1 MTTNELEHLVSDELL
16 PATISENPPL
26 VIDLPDG
33 QKLVIGELKPGI
45 VIEVATW
52 RGTGRPDS
60 RTNRIM
66 LGVSAPPASDANTN
80 EAITTTTTTITSTSN
95 PSPTTQDQLPA
106 TKRLQINDQVGRLKR
121 LVLRNFS
128 QIKQHPQVEIYLQK
142 FKVAS
147 RIQRIINR
155 RRLFKTA
162 IFVMV
167 YFILTGPLG
176 FGVSHPESGLK
187 SAAGSATSS
196 LAIIRTGHNATA
208 GDTVIANSSIA
219 GKSPV
224 LAIVASVSEDG
235 YALSTD
241 AGLLVVERADV
252 QGRLVL
258 VVPFIGIVL
267 NWIGQ

>member
-1 MTTNELEHLVSDELL
+1 MTSNEIEHLVSDELL
-16 PATISENPPL
+16 PATISDNPPL

-66 LGVSAPPASDANTN
+66 LGVSAPPGADANTN
-80 EAITTTTTTITSTSN
+80 EAVTTTTTTITSTSDTSAPAPN
-95 PSPTTQDQLPA
+95 ELPA
-106 TKRLQINDQVGRLKR
+106 TKRLKINNQVGRLKS
-121 LVLRNFS
+121 LAPKNFS
-128 QIKQHPQVEIYLQK
+128 RVK
-142 FKVAS
+142 
-147 RIQRIINR
+147 
-155 RRLFKTA
+155 RRLFKAA
-162 IFVMV
+162 IFLGV

-176 FGVSHPESGLK
+176 FGIAHPESGLK

-196 LAIIRTGHNATA
+196 VAIMRTGHNATA

-224 LAIVASVSEDG
+224 LAIVASVSKDG
-235 YALSTD
+235 YALNSDT
-241 AGLLVVERADV
+241 GLLVVEKADV
-252 QGRLVL
+252 HGRLVL

>member
-1 MTTNELEHLVSDELL
+1 MTTHELEHLVSGELL
-16 PATISENPPL
+16 PATVSDNPPL

-66 LGVSAPPASDANTN
+66 LGVSAPPGADANTN
-80 EAITTTTTTITSTSN
+80 DAVTTTTTTITSTSDTSAPAPN
-95 PSPTTQDQLPA
+95 ELPA
-106 TKRLQINDQVGRLKR
+106 TKRLKINNQVDRFKSLAPK
-121 LVLRNFS
+121 NFS
-128 QIKQHPQVEIYLQK
+128 RVK
-142 FKVAS
+142 
-147 RIQRIINR
+147 
-155 RRLFKTA
+155 RRLFKAA
-162 IFVMV
+162 IFLGV

-196 LAIIRTGHNATA
+196 VAIMRTGNIATA
-208 GDTVIANSSIA
+208 GDTVIANNPIA
-219 GKSPV
+219 GQSPV
-224 LAIVASVSEDG
+224 LAIVASVSKDG
-235 YALSTD
+235 YALNSDT
-241 AGLLVVERADV
+241 GLLVVEKADV
-252 QGRLVL
+252 HGRLVL

>member
-1 MTTNELEHLVSDELL
+1 MTTNDLEHLVSGELL
-16 PATISENPPL
+16 PATISDNPPL

-66 LGVSAPPASDANTN
+66 LGVSAPPGADENTN
-80 EAITTTTTTITSTSN
+80 EAVTTTTTIASTSN
-95 PSPTTQDQLPA
+95 PSPPTPSELPA
-106 TKRLQINDQVGRLKR
+106 AKRLQINDQVGRLKR
-121 LVLRNFS
+121 LAPKNFS
-128 QIKQHPQVEIYLQK
+128 RVKK
-142 FKVAS
+142 
-147 RIQRIINR
+147 
-155 RRLFKTA
+155 RLFKAA
-162 IFVMV
+162 IFLGV

-176 FGVSHPESGLK
+176 FGIAHPESGLK

-196 LAIIRTGHNATA
+196 VAIMRTGNIATA
-208 GDTVIANSSIA
+208 GDTVIANSPIA
-219 GKSPV
+219 DKSPV

-235 YALSTD
+235 YALNTD
-241 AGLLVVERADV
+241 TGLLFVEKADV
-252 QGRLVL
+252 HGRLVL

>member
-1 MTTNELEHLVSDELL
+1 MTTHELEHLVSDELL
-16 PATISENPPL
+16 PATISDNPPL

-66 LGVSAPPASDANTN
+66 LGVSAPPGNDENTN
-80 EAITTTTTTITSTSN
+80 EVVTTTTTITSTSDTSPPA
-95 PSPTTQDQLPA
+95 PSELPA
-106 TKRLQINDQVGRLKR
+106 AKRLKINDQVGRLKR
-121 LVLRNFS
+121 LAPKNFS
-128 QIKQHPQVEIYLQK
+128 RVKK
-142 FKVAS
+142 
-147 RIQRIINR
+147 
-155 RRLFKTA
+155 RLFKAA
-162 IFVMV
+162 IFLGV

-176 FGVSHPESGLK
+176 FGIAHPESGLK

-196 LAIIRTGHNATA
+196 VAIMRTGNIATA
-208 GDTVIANSSIA
+208 GDTVIANSPIA
-219 GKSPV
+219 DKSPV

-235 YALSTD
+235 YALNTD
-241 AGLLVVERADV
+241 TGLLFVEKADV
-252 QGRLVL
+252 HGRLVL

>member
-1 MTTNELEHLVSDELL
+1 MTSNEIEHLVSDELL
-16 PATISENPPL
+16 PATISDNPPL

-60 RTNRIM
+60 RTTRIM
-66 LGVSAPPASDANTN
+66 LGMSSPPESDANTN
-80 EAITTTTTTITSTSN
+80 EATTTTTTITSTSN
-95 PSPTTQDQLPA
+95 PPPSTPDQLSA
-106 TKRLQINDQVGRLKR
+106 TKRFKFNDQLDRLKS
-121 LVLRNFS
+121 LAPKNFS
-128 QIKQHPQVEIYLQK
+128 RVKRRP
-142 FKVAS
+142 FKA
-147 RIQRIINR
+147 
-155 RRLFKTA
+155 A
-162 IFVMV
+162 IFLGV

-176 FGVSHPESGLK
+176 FGVAHPESGLK

-196 LAIIRTGHNATA
+196 LAIMRTGHNATV

-235 YALSTD
+235 YTLNTD
-241 AGLLVVERADV
+241 AGLLVVEKADV
-252 QGRLVL
+252 HGRLVL

>member
-1 MTTNELEHLVSDELL
+1 MTSNELEHLDSDELL
-16 PATISENPPL
+16 PATISDNPPL

-66 LGVSAPPASDANTN
+66 LGMSSPPESDANTN
-80 EAITTTTTTITSTSN
+80 EATTTTTTITSTSN
-95 PSPTTQDQLPA
+95 PSPPAPDQLSA
-106 TKRLQINDQVGRLKR
+106 TKRFKFNDQLDRLKS
-121 LVLRNFS
+121 LAPKNFFRV
-128 QIKQHPQVEIYLQK
+128 KRRP
-142 FKVAS
+142 FKA
-147 RIQRIINR
+147 
-155 RRLFKTA
+155 A
-162 IFVMV
+162 IFLGA

-176 FGVSHPESGLK
+176 FGVAHPESGLK

-196 LAIIRTGHNATA
+196 LAIMRTGHNATV

-235 YALSTD
+235 YTLNTD
-241 AGLLVVERADV
+241 AGLLVVEKADV
-252 QGRLVL
+252 HGRLVL
-258 VVPFIGIVL
+258 VVPFIGIML

>member
-1 MTTNELEHLVSDELL
+1 MTTNDLEHLVSGELL
-16 PATISENPPL
+16 PATISDNPPL

-66 LGVSAPPASDANTN
+66 LGVSAPPGADANTN
-80 EAITTTTTTITSTSN
+80 EAVTTTTTTITSTSDTPPPA
-95 PSPTTQDQLPA
+95 PSELPA
-106 TKRLQINDQVGRLKR
+106 AKRLKINDQVGRLKR
-121 LVLRNFS
+121 LAPKNFS
-128 QIKQHPQVEIYLQK
+128 RVK
-142 FKVAS
+142 
-147 RIQRIINR
+147 
-155 RRLFKTA
+155 RRLFKAA
-162 IFVMV
+162 IFLGV

-176 FGVSHPESGLK
+176 FWVAHPESGLK

-196 LAIIRTGHNATA
+196 VAIMRTGNIATA
-208 GDTVIANSSIA
+208 GDTVIANSPIA
-219 GKSPV
+219 DKSPV

-235 YALSTD
+235 YALNTD
-241 AGLLVVERADV
+241 TGLLFVEKADV
-252 QGRLVL
+252 HGRLVL

>member
-1 MTTNELEHLVSDELL
+1 MTTHELEHLVSGELL
-16 PATISENPPL
+16 PATISDNPPL

-66 LGVSAPPASDANTN
+66 LGVSAPPGNDENTN
-80 EAITTTTTTITSTSN
+80 EVVTTTTTITSTSDTSPPA
-95 PSPTTQDQLPA
+95 PSELPA
-106 TKRLQINDQVGRLKR
+106 AKRLQINDQVGRLKR
-121 LVLRNFS
+121 LAPKNFS
-128 QIKQHPQVEIYLQK
+128 RVK
-142 FKVAS
+142 
-147 RIQRIINR
+147 
-155 RRLFKTA
+155 RRLFKAA
-162 IFVMV
+162 IFLGV

-176 FGVSHPESGLK
+176 FGIAHPESGLK

-196 LAIIRTGHNATA
+196 VAIMRTGNIATA
-208 GDTVIANSSIA
+208 GDTVIANSPIA
-219 GKSPV
+219 DKSPV

-235 YALSTD
+235 YALNTD
-241 AGLLVVERADV
+241 TGLLFVEKADV
-252 QGRLVL
+252 HGRLVL

>member
-1 MTTNELEHLVSDELL
+1 MTTHELEHLVSDELL
-16 PATISENPPL
+16 PATISDNPPL

-66 LGVSAPPASDANTN
+66 LGVSAPPGNDENTN
-80 EAITTTTTTITSTSN
+80 EVVTTTTTITSTSDTSPPA
-95 PSPTTQDQLPA
+95 PSELPA
-106 TKRLQINDQVGRLKR
+106 AKRLKINDQVGRLKR
-121 LVLRNFS
+121 LAPKNFS
-128 QIKQHPQVEIYLQK
+128 RVKK
-142 FKVAS
+142 
-147 RIQRIINR
+147 
-155 RRLFKTA
+155 RLFKAA
-162 IFVMV
+162 IFLGV

-176 FGVSHPESGLK
+176 FGIAHPESGLK

-196 LAIIRTGHNATA
+196 VAIMRTGNIATA
-208 GDTVIANSSIA
+208 GDTVIANSPIA
-219 GKSPV
+219 GQSPV
-224 LAIVASVSEDG
+224 LAIVASVSKDG
-235 YALSTD
+235 YALNSDT
-241 AGLLVVERADV
+241 GLLVVEKADV
-252 QGRLVL
+252 HGRLVL

>member
-1 MTTNELEHLVSDELL
+1 MTTNDLEHLVSGELL
-16 PATISENPPL
+16 PATISDNPPL

-66 LGVSAPPASDANTN
+66 LGVSAPPGADENTN
-80 EAITTTTTTITSTSN
+80 EAVTTTTTIASTSN
-95 PSPTTQDQLPA
+95 PSPPTPSELPA
-106 TKRLQINDQVGRLKR
+106 AKRLQINDQVGRLKR
-121 LVLRNFS
+121 LALKNFS
-128 QIKQHPQVEIYLQK
+128 QVKQHPQVEIYLQK

-147 RIQRIINR
+147 RLQGIINR
-155 RRLFKTA
+155 RRLFKAA
-162 IFVMV
+162 IFLGV

-176 FGVSHPESGLK
+176 FGIAHPESGLK

-196 LAIIRTGHNATA
+196 VAIMRTGHNATA
-208 GDTVIANSSIA
+208 GDTVIANNPIA
-219 GKSPV
+219 GQSPV
-224 LAIVASVSEDG
+224 LAIVASVSKNG
-235 YALSTD
+235 YALNTD
-241 AGLLVVERADV
+241 TGLLNVKKADV
-252 QGRLVL
+252 HGRLVL

>member
-1 MTTNELEHLVSDELL
+1 MTTNELEHLVSGELL
-16 PATISENPPL
+16 PATISDNPPL

-66 LGVSAPPASDANTN
+66 LGVSAPPGADENTN
-80 EAITTTTTTITSTSN
+80 EAVTTTTTIASTSN
-95 PSPTTQDQLPA
+95 PSPPTPSELPA
-106 TKRLQINDQVGRLKR
+106 AKRLQINDQVGRLKR
-121 LVLRNFS
+121 LAPKNFS
-128 QIKQHPQVEIYLQK
+128 RVKK
-142 FKVAS
+142 
-147 RIQRIINR
+147 
-155 RRLFKTA
+155 RLFKAA
-162 IFVMV
+162 IFLGV

-176 FGVSHPESGLK
+176 FGIAHPESGLK

-196 LAIIRTGHNATA
+196 VAIMRTGNIATA
-208 GDTVIANSSIA
+208 GDTVIANSPIA
-219 GKSPV
+219 DKSPV

-235 YALSTD
+235 YALNTD
-241 AGLLVVERADV
+241 TGLLFVEKADV
-252 QGRLVL
+252 HGRLVL

>member
-1 MTTNELEHLVSDELL
+1 MTTHELEHLVSDELL
-16 PATISENPPL
+16 PATISDNPPL

-66 LGVSAPPASDANTN
+66 LGVSAPPGNDENTN
-80 EAITTTTTTITSTSN
+80 EVVTTTTTITSTSDTSPPA
-95 PSPTTQDQLPA
+95 PSELPA
-106 TKRLQINDQVGRLKR
+106 AKRLKINDQVGRLKR
-121 LVLRNFS
+121 LAPMNFS
-128 QIKQHPQVEIYLQK
+128 RVKK
-142 FKVAS
+142 
-147 RIQRIINR
+147 
-155 RRLFKTA
+155 RLFKAA
-162 IFVMV
+162 IFLGV

-176 FGVSHPESGLK
+176 FGIAHPESGLK

-196 LAIIRTGHNATA
+196 VAIMRTGHNATA
-208 GDTVIANSSIA
+208 GDTVIANNPIA
-219 GKSPV
+219 FQSPV
-224 LAIVASVSEDG
+224 LAIVASVSKNG
-235 YALSTD
+235 YALNTD
-241 AGLLVVERADV
+241 TGLLNVKKADV
-252 QGRLVL
+252 HGRLVL

>member
-1 MTTNELEHLVSDELL
+1 MTTHELEHLVSDELL
-16 PATISENPPL
+16 PATISDNPPL

-66 LGVSAPPASDANTN
+66 LGVSAPPGADENTN
-80 EAITTTTTTITSTSN
+80 EAVTTTTTIASTSN
-95 PSPTTQDQLPA
+95 PSPPTPSELPA
-106 TKRLQINDQVGRLKR
+106 AKRLQINDQVGRLKR
-121 LVLRNFS
+121 LAPKNFS
-128 QIKQHPQVEIYLQK
+128 RVK
-142 FKVAS
+142 
-147 RIQRIINR
+147 
-155 RRLFKTA
+155 RRLFKAA
-162 IFVMV
+162 IFLGV

-176 FGVSHPESGLK
+176 FWVAHPESGLK

-196 LAIIRTGHNATA
+196 VAIMRTGNIATA
-208 GDTVIANSSIA
+208 GDTVIANSPIA
-219 GKSPV
+219 DKSPV

-235 YALSTD
+235 YALNTD
-241 AGLLVVERADV
+241 TGLLFVEKADV
-252 QGRLVL
+252 HGRLVL

>member
-1 MTTNELEHLVSDELL
+1 MTTHELEHLVSDELF
-16 PATISENPPL
+16 PATISDNPPL

-66 LGVSAPPASDANTN
+66 LGVSAPPGNDENTN
-80 EAITTTTTTITSTSN
+80 EVVTTTTTITSTSDTSPPA
-95 PSPTTQDQLPA
+95 PSELPA
-106 TKRLQINDQVGRLKR
+106 AKRLKINDQVDRLKR
-121 LVLRNFS
+121 LAPKNFS
-128 QIKQHPQVEIYLQK
+128 RVKK
-142 FKVAS
+142 
-147 RIQRIINR
+147 
-155 RRLFKTA
+155 RLFKAA
-162 IFVMV
+162 IFLGV

-176 FGVSHPESGLK
+176 FGIAHPESGLK

-196 LAIIRTGHNATA
+196 VAIMRTGHNATA
-208 GDTVIANSSIA
+208 GDTVIANNPIA
-219 GKSPV
+219 GQSPV
-224 LAIVASVSEDG
+224 LAIVASVSKNG
-235 YALSTD
+235 YALNTD
-241 AGLLVVERADV
+241 TGLLNVKKADV
-252 QGRLVL
+252 HGRLVL